1 MTTNK
6 RQFPRREIRIE
17 TELQFHDEDS
27 RTVITH
33 DMSEG
38 GMFLQLKNAEH
49 YTMGEIVSVRYKNP
63 FMDFE
68 ETKKDAVIVRHAD
81 DGIGIAFVEIDTQSG
96 TKRY

>member
-17 TELQFHDEDS
+17 TELHFHDENS

-38 GMFLQLKNAEH
+38 GMFLQLKNTGH
-49 YTMGEIVSVRYKNP
+49 YTMGEMVRVRFKNP
-63 FMDFE
+63 FLDFE
-68 ETKKDAVIVRHAD
+68 ETEKDAVIVRHAD
-81 DGIGIAFVEIDTQSG
+81 NGIGIAFVEIDM
-96 TKRY
+96 